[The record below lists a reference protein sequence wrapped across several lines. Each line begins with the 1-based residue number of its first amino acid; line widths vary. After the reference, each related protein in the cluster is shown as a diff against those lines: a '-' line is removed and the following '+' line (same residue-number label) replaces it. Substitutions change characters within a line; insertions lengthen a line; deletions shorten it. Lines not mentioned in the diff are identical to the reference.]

1 MQYLIFPICVLIGVV
16 LSFVLWKISK
26 SIKFPFIFS
35 ILTVVFGVFLI
46 IKAKTQ
52 PTEGFKDL
60 AYVLNAIM
68 LFLISIGMWIQL
80 AVVKVRKK

>member
-1 MQYLIFPICVLIGVV
+1 MQYLIFPICILIGII
-16 LSFVLWKISK
+16 LSYAMWKISK

-35 ILTVVFGVFLI
+35 ILTVIFGVFLI
-46 IKAKTQ
+46 IKAKTM

-80 AVVKVRKK
+80 IIVKVRKK